1 MKTYIIQRLIQAVVV
16 LILVTLIVFFVMRLL
31 PGDPLIIYVAM
42 TAEVEAMPPEMLDQL
57 RHEFGLDKPIMV
69 QYVNWIKGIFLH
81 LDFGTSI
88 FYREKVRKLMLER
101 FPVTLHLGVLALILG
116 AVLGVLAGLLA
127 AIRRGRW
134 LDKIVTPL
142 TYIGITMP
150 VFWLGIL
157 LIYAF
162 GLKLKWLPIAGY
174 TSPAVDFWMSTKQ
187 IVMPVIC
194 LALFG
199 LAANARQMRSSMLE
213 VIQQD
218 YIRTAWSKGLR
229 ERTVIIRHSLK
240 NSLIPVIT
248 LMGMG
253 VGIIFGGSVLVETV
267 FAIPGVGRLLVSSIF
282 GQDYVVVQ
290 AITFVIAVIV
300 LMVNLIIDISYG
312 WFDPRIRHR

>member
-1 MKTYIIQRLIQAVVV
+1 MTTYIIRRLIQALAV
-16 LILVTLIVFFVMRLL
+16 LFLMTLIVFFVMRLL
-31 PGDPLIIYVAM
+31 PGDPLIIYVAQ
-42 TAEVEAMPPEMLDQL
+42 TAELEAMPPEMLDEL

-69 QYVNWIKGIFLH
+69 QYANWVLGIFRG
-81 LDFGTSI
+81 DFGTSI
-88 FYREKVRKLMLER
+88 FYREKVSKLMLER
-101 FPVTLHLGVLALILG
+101 FPVTLHLGLLALILG
-116 AVLGVLAGLLA
+116 AILGILAGLLA
-127 AIRRGRW
+127 AVRRGKW
-134 LDKIVTPL
+134 VDKVVTPL
-142 TYIGITMP
+142 TYVGITVP

-162 GLKLKWLPIAGY
+162 GLKLKWLPISGY
-174 TSPAVDFWMSTKQ
+174 TSPLDDFWLSTRQ
-187 IVMPVIC
+187 MVMPVLC
-194 LALFG
+194 LAVFG

-213 VIQQD
+213 IIQQD

-229 ERTVIIRHSLK
+229 ERTIIIRHAMK

-253 VGIIFGGSVLVETV
+253 VGIIFGGSVLIETV

-300 LMVNLIIDISYG
+300 LMVNLIVDISYG
-312 WFDPRIRHR
+312 WFDPRIRHG